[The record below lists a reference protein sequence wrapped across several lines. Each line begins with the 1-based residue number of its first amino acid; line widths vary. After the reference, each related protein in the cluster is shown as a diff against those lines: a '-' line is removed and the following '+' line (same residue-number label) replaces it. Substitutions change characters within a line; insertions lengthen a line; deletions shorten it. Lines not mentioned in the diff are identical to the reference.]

1 MPLTIELPYIIRV
14 SNHGGRQL
22 DGTEGTADALG
33 PVCRAVEAWNRG
45 NPLGQRCEV
54 YVDGAVRRGKDV
66 FRALALGARAVFVGR
81 PFLFGL
87 AVGGEDGA
95 RRVLDC
101 LREELLSTMQL
112 AGVQNCGEITPAH
125 VTKKSTIA
133 GSEREAQR
141 GRL

>member
-1 MPLTIELPYIIRV
+1 MSSIFEVGSFHNQKYLSSIL
-14 SNHGGRQL
+14 Q
-22 DGTEGTADALG
+22 TAI
-33 PVCRAVEAWNRG
+33 
-45 NPLGQRCEV
+45 QRLSEV
-54 YVDGAVRRGKDV
+54 FVDGGVRRGKDV

-87 AVGGEDGA
+87 AVGGEDGP

-125 VTKKSTIA
+125 VRKKSTIA